1 MRKFYAV
8 AYNNDYALNYT
19 DEALRDWNLATVVYF
34 NSKHDR
40 DEWCGD
46 GYHLR
51 MPCSAKFAKYMVYGH
66 IETIKRGE

>member
-19 DEALRDWNLATVVYF
+19 DEALREWNLATVVYF

-40 DEWCGD
+40 DEWCE
-46 GYHLR
+46 GYHLH
-51 MPCSAKFAKYMVYGH
+51 MPCSAKFAKYMFYGH
-66 IETIKRGE
+66 VESIERGE

>member
-19 DEALRDWNLATVVYF
+19 DE
-34 NSKHDR
+34 HDR
-40 DEWCGD
+40 DEWCE
-46 GYHLR
+46 GYHLH

>member
-1 MRKFYAV
+1 MRKFYDV

-19 DEALRDWNLATVVYF
+19 DEALREWNLATIVYF

-40 DEWCGD
+40 DEWCDGD
-46 GYHLR
+46 HLC